1 MSADCEQPESSVA
14 AVELRGV
21 SFSYDGPPVLENVN
35 LTVRGGEF
43 ACIVGPNG
51 GGKSTLLKLMLGL
64 IAPARGAVCVL
75 GDAPRNA
82 CRRVGYLPQ
91 HTQFDLQFPVTVRDV
106 VLMGRLGETR
116 RFGPFRRADRA
127 VAEQALREVGM
138 LGFVRRPFSALSG
151 GERRR
156 VLIARA
162 LACRPEILMLDEPT
176 ANLDIQV
183 EEQLYDLL
191 RELNRRLTVIMVSHD
206 VAYVSKYVQTAICV
220 NRTVHT
226 HSGAEITHE
235 VIRNLFGRE
244 IRLVPHEHD
253 HPHAHANCETC
264 PSEAPRNATDARAPR

>member
-1 MSADCEQPESSVA
+1 MSTGRGQPEARRA

-21 SFSYDGPPVLENVN
+21 SFAYDGPLVLENVN
-35 LTVRGGEF
+35 LNVREGEF

-64 IAPARGAVCVL
+64 VTPARGEVRVL
-75 GDAPRNA
+75 GDAPRSA

-116 RFGPFRRADRA
+116 RFGPYRRADRA
-127 VAEQALREVGM
+127 IAEQALGEVGM
-138 LGFVRRPFSALSG
+138 QGFVRRPFSALSG

-235 VIRNLFGRE
+235 IIRNLFGRE

-253 HPHAHANCETC
+253 HPHPHADGISCA
-264 PSEAPRNATDARAPR
+264 SAAGGGAAEARTPR